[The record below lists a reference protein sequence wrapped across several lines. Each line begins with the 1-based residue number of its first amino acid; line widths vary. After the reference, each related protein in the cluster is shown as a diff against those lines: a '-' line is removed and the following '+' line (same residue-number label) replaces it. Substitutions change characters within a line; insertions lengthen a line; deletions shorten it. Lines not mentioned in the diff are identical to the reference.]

1 MAERAKPRVVCPKC
15 SGSRLG
21 PERVVKE
28 TRLERVVSQP
38 LCRICK
44 GKGYITRGVVT
55 LLLAAFAVAC
65 GSGGPDCPSDAEPL
79 SVREREVYERASA
92 TMGIEA
98 EEEPRIVRRPAVPC
112 PHFENGPP
120 WCVPGWDAGG
130 VYLDEC
136 KVMIVPLPPADTWFV
151 VWHESGH
158 HLLAEEGVPSGEH
171 HCDPRFVR
179 IDRKACAE
187 SRDGDS

>member
-44 GKGYITRGVVT
+44 GKGYVTRGVVT

-65 GSGGPDCPSDAEPL
+65 GSGADCPSDAEPL
-79 SVREREVYERASA
+79 SVREREIYERASA

-98 EEEPRIVRRPAVPC
+98 EEPWIVRRAAKAC
-112 PHFENGPP
+112 PLFEDGPP
-120 WCVPGWDAGG
+120 WCLPGRDAGG
-130 VYLDEC
+130 VYLEAC
-136 KVMIVPLPPADTWFV
+136 EVMIVPLPPANTWFV

-158 HLLAEEGVPSGEH
+158 HLLAKDGVPAEEH
-171 HCDPRFVR
+171 HCDSRFVR
-179 IDRKACAE
+179 IDPEAC
-187 SRDGDS
+187 RR